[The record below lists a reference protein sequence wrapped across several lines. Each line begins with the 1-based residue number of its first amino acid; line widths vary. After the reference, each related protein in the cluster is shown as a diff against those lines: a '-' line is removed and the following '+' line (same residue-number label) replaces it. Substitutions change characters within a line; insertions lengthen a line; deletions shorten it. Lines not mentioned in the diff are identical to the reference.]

1 MEKIL
6 DKEEKTENIDNTLSK
21 SWNYIIKT
29 NILVFIFS
37 LLAFKFYESNFILGG
52 ILLFLCVLNLIP
64 CCIALILNKKEYWK
78 KLIFISIF
86 YLGITF
92 IYGLIKMIN
101 FAIAA
106 SSHNI
111 H

>member
-6 DKEEKTENIDNTLSK
+6 DREEQIENIDNTLST

-29 NILVFIFS
+29 NIIAFIFS
-37 LLAFKFYESNFILGG
+37 LLAFKFYESKFIFIG
-52 ILLFLCVLNLIP
+52 ILLFLCILNFIP
-64 CCIALILNKKEYWK
+64 FCITLILNKREYWK

-86 YLGITF
+86 YLGIAF

-101 FAIAA
+101 FMIVT